1 MVPPV
6 KRNYSSKQR
15 NASASATKTRVLEAS
30 RKLFSSRGIDAVT
43 ISEIG
48 AEAGVAG
55 STVYALYKSKEG
67 ILRELMRESLFGDR
81 FRQASVLLSETDD
94 PVELIRKTSHVSRA
108 IYESETTD
116 LGLIRH
122 ASGFSPALRKL
133 EEEFDQLRFDMQAA
147 RITALFNAGKAR
159 DSLAIAEARRIM
171 WMYTSRD
178 VYRMLVH
185 EGGWSPEQYEDWL
198 SRVLLSELTNT
209 S

>member
-1 MVPPV
+1 MTARV
-6 KRNYSSKQR
+6 KRDYRSKQR
-15 NASASATKTRVLEAS
+15 DASAGATKTRVLGAS

-48 AEAGVAG
+48 TEAGVAG

-108 IYESETTD
+108 IYESETAD

-122 ASGFSPALRKL
+122 VSGFSPALRKL
-133 EEEFDQLRFDMQAA
+133 EEEFDQLRFDMQSA
-147 RITALFNAGKAR
+147 RIRALFEAGKAR
-159 DSLAIAEARRIM
+159 AGLDISDARRIM

-185 EGGWSPEQYEDWL
+185 EGAWSPEQYQDWL
-198 SRVLLSELTNT
+198 SGVLLSELTNT